1 MANMKQQ
8 TLRWL
13 WILFAMFC
21 LGFSN
26 VSANVWQVVVRDGV
40 TLQHQLSDSVS
51 AKRFLDGLVLQREVV
66 RKKLGHIS
74 ALPITVYLAP
84 SQNAFDVLTQ
94 GRLPHWSAAVAM
106 PASGTIV
113 LKAGQFERQTQT
125 IQHELSHVLLYGAVG
140 RVPVWFNEGV
150 AMWVSHEW
158 RLQHTASVLYAVLS
172 GGLIPL
178 SEIDSVLQFPSVKA
192 DLAYTESLLAVLYII
207 RLGGENAIVAV
218 ISELSHGAPFDVALF
233 RVTEKTPYE
242 FEGAWQDYVSGR
254 FSLTVLLVSPD
265 SLWGYLVLLFGVAY
279 VAVRRRNRKKLRRW
293 EEEDRLEQIQLS
305 GYDRED
311 GT

>member
-1 MANMKQQ
+1 MKQ
-8 TLRWL
+8 LIFRWL
-13 WILFAMFC
+13 LILFAVFC
-21 LGFSN
+21 LGVSN
-26 VSANVWQVVVRDGV
+26 VSANAWQVVVGDGL
-40 TLQHQLSDSVS
+40 TLHHQLADSVS

-66 RKKLGHIS
+66 RKKLGHI
-74 ALPITVYLAP
+74 APIPITVYLAP
-84 SQNAFDVLTQ
+84 TQREFDVLTN

-106 PASGTIV
+106 PVSRLIV
-113 LKAGQFERQTQT
+113 LKAGHFERQTQT

-150 AMWVSHEW
+150 AMWVSQEW

-207 RLGGENAIVAV
+207 RLGGENAIVAM

-254 FSLTVLLVSPD
+254 FSLAALLVSPD
-265 SLWGYLVLLFGVAY
+265 SLWGYLVLLFLMASVT
-279 VAVRRRNRKKLRRW
+279 VRWRNRAKLRRW
-293 EEEDRLEQIQLS
+293 EDEERFEEAQLKV
-305 GYDRED
+305 YRAED
-311 GT
+311 EP